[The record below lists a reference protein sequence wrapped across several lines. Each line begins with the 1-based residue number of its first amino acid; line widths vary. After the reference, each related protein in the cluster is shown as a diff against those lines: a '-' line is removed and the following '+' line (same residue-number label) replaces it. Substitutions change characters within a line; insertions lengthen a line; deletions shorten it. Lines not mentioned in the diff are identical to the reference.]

1 MYGYEKISNGAK
13 NQTEN
18 GMQQRSILE
27 IKNVLYKYRKN
38 ETNYNNIY
46 QTTTLY
52 LGEIKLCISDMP
64 KKKTKGYSNLHFCL
78 GNVPQLKSCY

>member
-52 LGEIKLCISDMP
+52 LGEIKYVSLICLKRKQKGTLTFISAWEM
-64 KKKTKGYSNLHFCL
+64 SH
-78 GNVPQLKSCY
+78 S